1 MDGYSIFAGTLADM
15 TWPEVEAAG
24 KRNAPLLVP

>member
-24 KRNAPLLVP
+24 KRTPLFSYP